1 MKRVLCTF
9 VGGLLAAPAWAQS
22 PYVAGAIGAEIVRS
36 TSVRSPGSTFDSGN
50 GESWS
55 GAIRVG
61 TLVAPRFG
69 VELEFLRPGAIEG
82 DGHGP
87 VYIAADIQRAVVG
100 SLVADGLV
108 ADAAIFP
115 IISQQTRIRATTVST
130 LAFVRQAVG
139 ERVDL
144 VYLGGLGFSRV
155 VHEIEFGIPRSL
167 LAAGRP
173 VVPSYRTRTTQYG
186 VGPIVGAEARI
197 GMTEH
202 ARLVAGVRLH
212 ALGQSLVDGW
222 LMRPNVGLAWTF

>member
-1 MKRVLCTF
+1 MKRVLCAL
-9 VGGLLAAPAWAQS
+9 VVVLLAAPAWAQS

-36 TSVRSPGSTFDSGN
+36 TSVESSGSTFDNGN

-61 TLVAPRFG
+61 TLVAPRVG
-69 VELEFLRPGAIEG
+69 VELEFLRADVIES
-82 DGHGP
+82 DSNGP
-87 VYIAADIQRAVVG
+87 VIAAGIPRAVVG

-115 IISQQTRIRATTVST
+115 IISQQTRMRASTVST

-155 VHEIEFGIPRSL
+155 VREIEFGIPRRL

-173 VVPSYRTRTTQYG
+173 IVPSYRTRTTQYG
-186 VGPIVGAEARI
+186 VGPIVGVEARI

-212 ALGQSLVDGW
+212 ALGQSLVNGW
-222 LMRPNVGLAWTF
+222 IVRPNVGLAWMF

>member
-1 MKRVLCTF
+1 
-9 VGGLLAAPAWAQS
+9 LLAAPAWAQS

-36 TSVRSPGSTFDSGN
+36 TSVKLPGSTFDNGN

-61 TLVAPRFG
+61 TLVAPHFG
-69 VELEFLRPGAIEG
+69 VELELLRPGAIEDDG
-82 DGHGP
+82 DGP
-87 VYIAADIQRAVVG
+87 VYIAADIPRAVVG
-100 SLVADGLV
+100 SLVADGFV

-115 IISQQTRIRATTVST
+115 IISQQTRMRASTVST

-139 ERVDL
+139 DRVDL

-155 VHEIEFGIPRSL
+155 VHEIEFGIPRPF

-173 VVPSYRTRTTQYG
+173 VIPSYRTRTTQYG

-202 ARLVAGVRLH
+202 ARLVASVRLH
-212 ALGQSLVDGW
+212 AFGQSLVDGW
-222 LMRPNVGLAWTF
+222 LVRPSVGLAWMF

>member
-1 MKRVLCTF
+1 MKRVLF
-9 VGGLLAAPAWAQS
+9 ALVGGLLAAPAWAQS
-22 PYVAGAIGAEIVRS
+22 PYVAGAIGAEIVRT
-36 TSVRSPGSTFDSGN
+36 TSVESSGSTFDDGN

-61 TLVAPRFG
+61 TLVAPRVG
-69 VELEFLRPGAIEG
+69 VELEFLRAGAIEG
-82 DGHGP
+82 DGNGP
-87 VYIAADIQRAVVG
+87 IFIAAGIPRAVVG

-115 IISQQTRIRATTVST
+115 IISQQTRMRTNTVST

-155 VHEIEFGIPRSL
+155 VHEIEFGIPRRL
-167 LAAGRP
+167 LAASQP
-173 VVPSYRTRTTQYG
+173 VVSSRSTRTTQYG
-186 VGPIVGAEARI
+186 VGPIVGLEARI

-212 ALGQSLVDGW
+212 ALGQSLVNGW
-222 LMRPNVGLAWTF
+222 IVRPNVGLAWMF